1 MNHKY
6 TIQLSYEK
14 KKILAGNYHVIEII
28 HTENY
33 LTISFAITMHHSP
46 LILPF
51 APVRMRRFSDIAVL
65 KPLELS
71 NYGSI
76 INTRGR

>member
-6 TIQLSYEK
+6 TIQLSNEK

-33 LTISFAITMHHSP
+33 LTISFAINASQP

-71 NYGSI
+71 NYGSV

>member
-1 MNHKY
+1 
-6 TIQLSYEK
+6 
-14 KKILAGNYHVIEII
+14 
-28 HTENY
+28 
-33 LTISFAITMHHSP
+33 MHHSP

-76 INTRGR
+76 INTRGRWLLIGPYDITHLCTGYVNTVKVGRQGQWKRIFILK